1 MELGPGTRVLITGA
15 SRGIGAALAR
25 RFAALGCELG
35 LVARD
40 PEPLRELARTLPA
53 AAGASAG
60 GGRPAGTSG
69 ASEVPGAGAEPERI
83 AGHAILPA
91 DVADRDSI
99 AAAAAAFGD
108 ADVVVANAG
117 VAHYGPWLDLDEQ
130 LEAQMT
136 DVNWLGTLYTVRAAL
151 PGMVERHHGHVV
163 LISSGAALR
172 TFPGAA
178 VYGATKSAQ
187 RGFGEGLW
195 HDLDGTGVG
204 VTIVYPGEIET
215 SLHDHQREKLPDWR
229 QGQEADVDECAA
241 AIVDGVRRDAR
252 NVYFPREV
260 RLLRFVHGLS
270 PRLADLALRRLRG
283 QSAAPRSR

>member
-1 MELGPGTRVLITGA
+1 MLIGRLESPRVELGPGTRVLITGA
-15 SRGIGAALAR
+15 SQGIGAALAR
-25 RFAALGCELG
+25 NLAARGCVLG
-35 LVARD
+35 LVARRE
-40 PEPLRELARTLPA
+40 EPLREFAASLP
-53 AAGASAG
+53 G
-60 GGRPAGTSG
+60 
-69 ASEVPGAGAEPERI
+69 E
-83 AGHAILPA
+83 GHVILPA
-91 DVADRDSI
+91 DVSDRNSI
-99 AAAAAAFGD
+99 AAAVAEFGD

-117 VAHYGPWLDLDEQ
+117 LAHYGPWIDLDER
-130 LEAQMT
+130 LEAEMT
-136 DVNWLGTLYTVRAAL
+136 EVNWLGTLYTVRPAL

-163 LISSGAALR
+163 VISSGAALR

-187 RGFGEGLW
+187 RGFAEGLW

-215 SLHDHQREKLPDWR
+215 NLHDHQREKLPTWR

-241 AIVDGVRRDAR
+241 AIVAGVERDAR

-283 QSAAPRSR
+283 HSAAPRSR

>member
-1 MELGPGTRVLITGA
+1 VRLDPGTRVLITGA

-25 RFAALGCELG
+25 QLAARGCVLG
-35 LVARD
+35 LVARGED
-40 PEPLRELARTLPA
+40 GLRELADSLP
-53 AAGASAG
+53 G
-60 GGRPAGTSG
+60 
-69 ASEVPGAGAEPERI
+69 E
-83 AGHAILPA
+83 GHRALSA
-91 DVADRDSI
+91 DVANRDSI
-99 AAAAAAFGD
+99 RAAVEAFGD
-108 ADVVVANAG
+108 VDVVVANAG
-117 VAHYGPWLDLDEQ
+117 VAHYGRWLDLDER

-136 DVNWLGTLYTVRAAL
+136 DVNWLGTLCTVRAAL
-151 PGMVERHHGHVV
+151 PGMVARRRGHVV

-241 AIVDGVRRDAR
+241 AIVTGVEKDAR

-260 RLLRFVHGLS
+260 RLLRAVHGLS
-270 PRLADLALRRLRG
+270 PRLADLILRRLRG
-283 QSAAPRSR
+283 YSAAPRSR

>member
-1 MELGPGTRVLITGA
+1 VRLEAGTRVLITGA

-25 RFAALGCELG
+25 QLAARGCVLG
-35 LVARD
+35 LVARGEED
-40 PEPLRELARTLPA
+40 LRALVEDLP
-53 AAGASAG
+53 GD
-60 GGRPAGTSG
+60 
-69 ASEVPGAGAEPERI
+69 
-83 AGHAILPA
+83 GHRALPA
-91 DVADRDSI
+91 DVSDRASI
-99 AAAAAAFGD
+99 RAAVAAFGD
-108 ADVVVANAG
+108 VDAVVANAG
-117 VAHYGPWLDLDEQ
+117 LAHYGPWLELDER
-130 LEAQMT
+130 LEDELT

-151 PGMVERHHGHVV
+151 PGMVAHRRGHVV
-163 LISSGAALR
+163 LVSSGAALR

-204 VTIVYPGEIET
+204 VTIVYPGEIAT
-215 SLHDHQREKLPDWR
+215 SLHDHQREKLPTWR

-241 AIVDGVRRDAR
+241 AIVAGVERDAR

-260 RLLRFVHGLS
+260 RLLRAVHGLS

-283 QSAAPRSR
+283 ISAAPRSR

>member
-1 MELGPGTRVLITGA
+1 MKLGEGTRVVITGA

-25 RFAALGCELG
+25 QFAALGCELG

-40 PEPLRELARTLPA
+40 ENGLRELAETLP
-53 AAGASAG
+53 GA
-60 GGRPAGTSG
+60 P
-69 ASEVPGAGAEPERI
+69 
-83 AGHAILPA
+83 AILPA

-99 AAAAAAFGD
+99 EAAVDSFGD
-108 ADVVVANAG
+108 VDVIIANAG
-117 VAHYGPWLDLDEQ
+117 VAHYGPWLDLDER

-136 DVNWLGTLYTVRAAL
+136 DVNWLGTLNTVRAAL
-151 PGMVERHHGHVV
+151 PGMVARHRGHVV

-241 AIVDGVRRDAR
+241 AIVSGVERDAR

-260 RLLRFVHGLS
+260 RLLRWVHGLS
-270 PRLADLALRRLRG
+270 PRTADLILRRLRG
-283 QSAAPRSR
+283 HSAAPRSR

>member
-1 MELGPGTRVLITGA
+1 MLIGRLECPPVELGPGTRVLITGA

-25 RFAALGCELG
+25 RFAAVGCELG

-40 PEPLRELARTLPA
+40 PERLRELARSLPA
-53 AAGASAG
+53 AA
-60 GGRPAGTSG
+60 SG
-69 ASEVPGAGAEPERI
+69 ATRAAADGAPETV

-99 AAAAAAFGD
+99 SAAISAFGD

-117 VAHYGPWLDLDEQ
+117 VAHYGPWPDLDEA

-136 DVNWLGTLYTVRAAL
+136 EVNWLGTLFTVRAAL
-151 PGMVERHHGHVV
+151 PSMVERHHGHVV

-204 VTIVYPGEIET
+204 VTIVYPGEIGT

-229 QGQEADVDECAA
+229 QGQEADVDACAA
-241 AIVDGVRRDAR
+241 AIVDGVRADAR

-260 RLLRFVHGLS
+260 RLLRLVHGLS

-283 QSAAPRSR
+283 RSAAPRSR

>member
-1 MELGPGTRVLITGA
+1 MASNSTAMPVGNRVAMISGA

-35 LVARD
+35 LIARD
-40 PEPLRELARTLPA
+40 ADRLRELARSLPA
-53 AAGASAG
+53 AG
-60 GGRPAGTSG
+60 GGQSGSDGDGT
-69 ASEVPGAGAEPERI
+69 PETVG
-83 AGHAILPA
+83 GHAILPA
-91 DVADRDSI
+91 DVADRESI
-99 AAAAAAFGD
+99 AAAVAEFGD
-108 ADVVVANAG
+108 IDVVVANAG
-117 VAHYGPWLDLDEQ
+117 VAHYGPWLDLDAR

-136 DVNWLGTLYTVRAAL
+136 EVNWLGTLYTVRPAL
-151 PGMVERHHGHVV
+151 PGMVARHHGHVV
-163 LISSGAALR
+163 VISSGAALR

-187 RGFGEGLW
+187 RGFAEGLW

-215 SLHDHQREKLPDWR
+215 SLHDHQREKLPTWR

-283 QSAAPRSR
+283 HSAAPRSR